1 MSIRF
6 TAKNVKIPGALKAY
20 VEKQLSDIEKIS
32 GDIIDSEA
40 TVGEEKLGYRVEL
53 TLKTRTNSYHIEDKN
68 LILKQAF
75 RSALSTLKT
84 QAKKN
89 KEKLKNE
96 KKRQGKTDI
105 FKRFT
110 FRAEKPEPEETKGS
124 DAITLIKNFSRQP
137 LSVEDAIF
145 RLKESGENAYM
156 FINPETDQV
165 SVVFYNKNDGISLIE
180 AV

>member
-1 MSIRF
+1 
-6 TAKNVKIPGALKAY
+6 VKIPGALKAY

-53 TLKTRTNSYHIEDKN
+53 TLKTKTNSYHIQDKN

-84 QAKKN
+84 QAKKS
-89 KEKLKNE
+89 KEKLKDE
-96 KKRQGKTDI
+96 KKRKGKTDI

-110 FRAEKPEPEETKGS
+110 FRSEKPEPAEAAGNDTV
-124 DAITLIKNFSRQP
+124 TLIKNFSSQP

-145 RLKESGENAYM
+145 RLKESGENAYL
-156 FINPETDQV
+156 FLNLETDLV
-165 SVVFYNKNDGISLIE
+165 SVVFFNKDSGISLIE